1 MDEATLTDA
10 AILVVDDEAAN
21 AHLLEA
27 ILARAGFRNV
37 AVFTD
42 ARAALAAAEAAEPD
56 LVLLDLHMPHLDGYE
71 LLAALRARH
80 GPDTYLPVIVLTA
93 DTQSE
98 PRHRALAA
106 GATDF
111 LTKPFDLEEVVLRC
125 RNLLET
131 RRLHQALYGRS
142 ERLAGQVRAQQAT
155 LEATHRERLAVA
167 ASLGR
172 LHAGATPRET
182 ADAIC
187 AEVRQLRAMDVAAI
201 IRFGVGG
208 AESLAAVVPPDC
220 PPPPRV
226 LPRRRARFLAERAR
240 QGIWVEATA
249 ARHAIDRGSE
259 LFPGV
264 DLCGVV
270 HAPIWDHQ
278 RLLGIL
284 AAGTCSAG
292 AAEHLDA
299 AVPSIAEY
307 AALAGVLLGP
317 ALAQERGRAAAT
329 ATLSSVIRERAFRPV
344 FQPIVRLDDAAIV
357 GYEALTRFAD
367 GTRPDQRFAEAD
379 AMGLGEVLELACL
392 EAALDA
398 AAGLPAAV
406 WLSVNVGP
414 AVLMSETLPV
424 VLGGV
429 PRSLVVEITEHVAIT
444 DYPRVRAAVTRL
456 GPHVCLAVDD
466 AGAGYASLRHI
477 VELRPAFMK
486 LDVALIRDIDRD
498 EVRQALVAGVDH
510 FARRTGFTLIA
521 EGVESAAERA
531 TLLEI
536 GVPLAQ
542 GYLFGRPAPVRPQD
556 PAA

>member
-10 AILVVDDEAAN
+10 TILVVDDEAAN
-21 AHLLEA
+21 ARLLEA
-27 ILARAGFRNV
+27 MLARAGFRSV

-42 ARAALAAAEAAEPD
+42 ARAALAAAETAEPD
-56 LVLLDLHMPHLDGYE
+56 LLLLDLHMPHLDGYE
-71 LLAALRARH
+71 LLAALRARY
-80 GPDTYLPVIVLTA
+80 GPDTYLPIIVLTA
-93 DTQSE
+93 DTQPE

-142 ERLAGQVRAQQAT
+142 EQLAGQVRAQQAT

-201 IRFGVGG
+201 IRFGPGG
-208 AESLAAVVPPDC
+208 AESLAAVVPPGC
-220 PPPPRV
+220 PPPSRV
-226 LPRRRARFLAERAR
+226 LPRRRARSLAERAR
-240 QGIWVEATA
+240 QGIWVEAAA
-249 ARHAIDRGSE
+249 ARRATDDGGE
-259 LFPGV
+259 VFPGA
-264 DLCGVV
+264 DLRGVV
-270 HAPIWDHQ
+270 YAPIRDHQ

-284 AAGTCSAG
+284 AAGTRSAG
-292 AAEHLDA
+292 AAERLDA
-299 AVPSIAEY
+299 VVPSIAEY

-317 ALAQERGRAAAT
+317 ALARERGQAAAT
-329 ATLSSVIRERAFRPV
+329 ATLSSVIRERAFTPV
-344 FQPIVRLDDAAIV
+344 FQPIVQLDDAVIV
-357 GYEALTRFAD
+357 GYEALTRFTD
-367 GTRPDQRFAEAD
+367 GTRPDKRFAEAD
-379 AMGLGEVLELACL
+379 AIGLGEALELACL

-398 AAGLPAAV
+398 ATALPAGV

-414 AVLMSETLPV
+414 AVLTSETLPA
-424 VLGGV
+424 VLSGV

-444 DYPRVRAAVTRL
+444 DYPRLRAAVARL

-477 VELRPAFMK
+477 VELRPTFMK

-498 EVRQALVAGVDH
+498 EVRQALIAGVDH

-521 EGVESAAERA
+521 EGVESTAERA
-531 TLLEI
+531 TLLEL

-542 GYLFGRPAPVRPQD
+542 GYLFGRPAAVRPQG